1 MIDPK
6 TGRPRS
12 IEPEL
17 RERMRSFAEHWGGEP
32 EE

>member
-1 MIDPK
+1 MIDSK
-6 TGRPRS
+6 TGRSRS

-17 RERMRSFAEHWGGEP
+17 RERMRSFAEHWGGAP